1 MTHINDSILETLAYF
16 DVFNYPLTKG
26 EIFLFLHKKYD
37 HFTLESGLQNL
48 VLNKKIYRF
57 NNFYTLINDPT
68 LIKRRE
74 KGNDKAAHM
83 LKIAKKISHIL
94 IKFPYVRGIAV
105 SGSLS
110 KNFADEKSD
119 IDLFIIT
126 ATDRLWIARTIMHLF
141 KKLTFLVNKQHFFC
155 MNYYIDEQQLEIV
168 EKNIY
173 TATEV
178 VTLIPME
185 GDTVFENFFAA
196 NNWTRNYLPN
206 NILRLSSARQV
217 KNSWFKMGI
226 EFIFNNKIGN
236 AIDNKLKEITQKR
249 WQKKTQQEKQNMHGV
264 IMSME
269 ANKHFSKPDPSKY
282 QNKLLTR
289 YEDKV
294 FRLLHEYE
302 TSSAV

>member
-1 MTHINDSILETLAYF
+1 
-16 DVFNYPLTKG
+16 
-26 EIFLFLHKKYD
+26 
-37 HFTLESGLQNL
+37 
-48 VLNKKIYRF
+48 
-57 NNFYTLINDPT
+57 
-68 LIKRRE
+68 
-74 KGNDKAAHM
+74 M